1 VERFN
6 RVLKEGLKAALA
18 DGKTFQ
24 QGVRQTLA
32 SYRSTAQTSTGVSP
46 ARLMYSFDIR
56 TQLSLLSNGTVHRP
70 TSDDSKERRVKFRTN
85 EAKAYKSSRVMKAAN
100 IRPGDHVRVRLPVR
114 SHKLSPDYS
123 EPIKVRKANETTVWL
138 DNGQRWSRRR
148 CIKHQSAMKQPIS
161 AQSLAQP
168 HPTSVEADDVQEPTI
183 TFPLGRQLRRSTR
196 QHRQRDFGPFIC
208 F

>member
-1 VERFN
+1 
-6 RVLKEGLKAALA
+6 VLKEGLKAALA

-46 ARLMYSFDIR
+46 ARLMYSLDNR
-56 TQLSLLSNGTVHRP
+56 TQLSLLSNGTAQKP
-70 TSDDSKERRVKFRTN
+70 ICDDSKERRVKFRTN
-85 EAKAYKSSRVMKAAN
+85 EAKAYRSSRVTKPADL
-100 IRPGDHVRVRLPVR
+100 RPGDRVRVRLPVR

-123 EPIKVRKANETTVWL
+123 ETMKVRKANETTVWL

-148 CIKHQSAMKQPIS
+148 CIKHQSAMKQQIP
-161 AQSLAQP
+161 AQSPVQP
-168 HPTSVEADDVQEPTI
+168 HSSGVEADDVFGPTI
-183 TFPLGRQLRRSTR
+183 TFPLDRRLRRSTR
-196 QHRQRDFGPFIC
+196 QHRQRDFGPVIC